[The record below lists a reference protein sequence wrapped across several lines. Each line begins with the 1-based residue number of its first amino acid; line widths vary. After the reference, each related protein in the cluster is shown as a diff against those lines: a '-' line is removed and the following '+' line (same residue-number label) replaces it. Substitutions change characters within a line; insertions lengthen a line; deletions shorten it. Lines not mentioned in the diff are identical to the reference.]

1 MVVDSAVSVVV
12 GTVEASVVS
21 VAEEVGE
28 AVALADLVAGSVDS
42 AAEGSG
48 GRRIDQLKIRKAKS
62 EIISN
67 DQEGERRIR
76 VKAGMKMR
84 DSKLRS
90 QLFERIEDLHARSAK
105 VSVVAGDNGEVVP
118 AGRSRNVAVFNR
130 HAPARPLQLPLLFG
144 PNVRDRSVE
153 AENPSVQCSHQA
165 SQPGL
170 QRLPLPSLFAAH
182 PVGKLRQDHRAGVA
196 VVLFSLEPSRHA
208 RVAAALCGLTQDI
221 GVQQPAHNLDRKYS
235 RRRGGRSSSM
245 GTGQALST
253 FNQFGFDAMR
263 RHIKASSSASK
274 SMRKWSP
281 GLAGTAAG
289 TVNRRFESSVTIMV
303 GYSHYRP
310 TVATCTV
317 ERRTWRKTENK
328 EWILQEETEITEMN

>member
-1 MVVDSAVSVVV
+1 MTTMPTTTAMYTRIRAADGKNTTTAIGITCRTPGRHSLSTPNSRRGSGVMSAPLPPLGAREAGAVASAASIVVREAVGASTVVVDSAGSVVV

-21 VAEEVGE
+21 VAEEVGG

-48 GRRIDQLKIRKAKS
+48 GRRIDQLKIGKAKS

-67 DQEGERRIR
+67 DQESERRIR

-105 VSVVAGDNGEVVP
+105 VSVAASDDGEVVP
-118 AGRSRNVAVFNR
+118 PGRSRNVAVFNR

-165 SQPGL
+165 SQPCL

-182 PVGKLRQDHRAGVA
+182 PVGKLRQDC
-196 VVLFSLEPSRHA
+196 LLYTSPSPR
-208 RVAAALCGLTQDI
+208 D
-221 GVQQPAHNLDRKYS
+221 S
-235 RRRGGRSSSM
+235 
-245 GTGQALST
+245 
-253 FNQFGFDAMR
+253 
-263 RHIKASSSASK
+263 
-274 SMRKWSP
+274 
-281 GLAGTAAG
+281 
-289 TVNRRFESSVTIMV
+289 
-303 GYSHYRP
+303 
-310 TVATCTV
+310 
-317 ERRTWRKTENK
+317 
-328 EWILQEETEITEMN
+328 